1 MGIIASLRV
10 REEKNRSE
18 TLKFIGYICKFL
30 FTISI
35 LGLLWIIDSNSVYSM
50 FYSIRDFIPLT
61 LVETLG
67 TWFINL
73 FVISIMYGLTRI
85 FVEFTINVLLWAFL
99 IVILFILFI
108 LAIYSK
114 ISN

>member
-1 MGIIASLRV
+1 MSVIASLRV
-10 REEKNRSE
+10 REENRQN

-30 FTISI
+30 ISVSI
-35 LGLLWIIDSNSVYSM
+35 LGLLWIIDSNSMYSM
-50 FYSIRDFIPLT
+50 FYSIKDFIPLT

-67 TWFINL
+67 IWFINL

-85 FVEFTINVLLWAFL
+85 FVEFTLNALLWIFL

-114 ISN
+114 IPN

>member
-1 MGIIASLRV
+1 MSVIASLRL
-10 REEKNRSE
+10 REENRQN
-18 TLKFIGYICKFL
+18 TLKFIGYICKSF
-30 FTISI
+30 ISVLI
-35 LGLLWIIDSNSVYSM
+35 LGLLWIVDSNSVYSM
-50 FYSIRDFIPLT
+50 FYSIKDFIPLT

-85 FVEFTINVLLWAFL
+85 FVEFTINVLLWTFL
-99 IVILFILFI
+99 IVILFILCI